1 MWYLLIIL
9 AIAIFI
15 IWGNITFEIKYYNL
29 KIPKIN
35 RSLKGSKI
43 IHLSDFHFPNESV
56 NIDKLIEKIK
66 KESPDLIVITGDI
79 FDGNEDDLRIK
90 SIYHFGESLREIA
103 PIYAVPGNHDYKYL
117 SDPRWKA
124 AIEGS
129 FIQVLMDEAR
139 WVPIRGS
146 GVVLIGLKENGE
158 MSKNEPLSHNP
169 LTQIDF
175 SEEMK
180 DQVQILLA
188 HHPEYFENYQEHEEI
203 KPDLT
208 LSGHTH
214 GGQVI
219 LPFIGG
225 LYAPGYNQGFNPKYD
240 FGLYVS
246 DKDPKKRL
254 IISRGLQT
262 SKYTFR
268 VNNRMEMTVITL
280 I

>member
-9 AIAIFI
+9 VIAVFI
-15 IWGNITFEIKYYNL
+15 IWGNITFETRYYSL
-29 KIPKIN
+29 KIPKLN
-35 RSLKGSKI
+35 RNLRGSKI

-56 NIDKLIEKIK
+56 NLDKLIEKIK
-66 KESPDLIVITGDI
+66 KENPDLIVITGDI
-79 FDGNEDDLRIK
+79 FHADGEDLKIK
-90 SIYHFGESLREIA
+90 GIHHFGESLREVA
-103 PIYAVPGNHDYKYL
+103 PIYAIPGNHDYEYL
-117 SDPRWKA
+117 SDPQWKA

-139 WVPIRGS
+139 WVPIKGS
-146 GVVLIGLKENGE
+146 GVVLIGVKESDE
-158 MSKNEPLSHNP
+158 MLEGKPLSYNP
-169 LTQIDF
+169 LAQIDF

-180 DQVQILLA
+180 DQVQVLLA

-219 LPFIGG
+219 LPFMGG
-225 LYAPGYNQGFNPKYD
+225 LYAPGQGLNPYYD
-240 FGLYVS
+240 FGLYAS
-246 DKDPKKRL
+246 ENDPTKRL
-254 IISRGLQT
+254 IVNRGL
-262 SKYTFR
+262 YTPNYAFR

-280 I
+280 V